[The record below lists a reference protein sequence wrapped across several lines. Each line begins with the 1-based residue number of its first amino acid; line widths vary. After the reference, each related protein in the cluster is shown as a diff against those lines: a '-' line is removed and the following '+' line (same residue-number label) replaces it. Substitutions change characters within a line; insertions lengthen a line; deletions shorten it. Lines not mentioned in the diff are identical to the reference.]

1 MKIITK
7 YFILLSICFASQTGN
22 AQLDREWLNNYST
35 ADTAYMNV
43 IGLFDAGNGN
53 VLKATL
59 VSKYTGSETF
69 NRLLLRKIAPS
80 GMTIWEE
87 TYEHPQ
93 YDQFYLKSGGIDQ
106 NGNTYFS
113 GHIVMNQAESN
124 WFVISFDANGQER
137 WQSNIVENLYSSG
150 GSQFCIT
157 DNNGNTYVSGNV
169 NDGGFSIGTIVKY
182 DQAGNE
188 EWVKYD
194 ADNYAYGADMI
205 VAANG
210 DLIACDGQYEL
221 TRFAPDGELLWNTPD
236 TAEFLYVMP
245 QIAEAPDGSIYAIS
259 FLGYNYSLKKLNAN
273 GVFQWNYN
281 QFAEYLAFGD
291 ISVDVNTDSQNFI
304 YLSGINSTD
313 QNEYQS
319 AVFKFT
325 PNGDEVWRQELSPET
340 YDVTDLL
347 LLDNDQP
354 VIASSN
360 WDGSAYH
367 TAVYLLNGQNGD
379 VIDDDTLSAAGTEH
393 HLMYNEAGLYLAGT
407 GNFSTALARYDNTLA
422 ISDNDS
428 NEQVLVYPNP
438 FTDEIMVQSSLGNAV
453 FECSDLS
460 GKVVRSGILGNGSIS
475 LYDLAPGMYNLT
487 IRSNSGS
494 AVTKR
499 IVKS

>member
-1 MKIITK
+1 MKIFTK
-7 YFILLSICFASQTGN
+7 CLIFLSFCFASQTGK
-22 AQLDREWLNNYST
+22 AQLNREWLNNYST

-59 VSKYTGSETF
+59 ITKYAAPETY
-69 NRLLLRKIAPS
+69 NRLMLQKIAPS

-93 YDQFYLKSGGIDQ
+93 YDQFYLKSGGMDQ

-113 GHIVMNQAESN
+113 GHIVVNQSESN

-137 WQSNIVENLYSSG
+137 WQTNIVENLYSIG
-150 GSQFCIT
+150 GSEFCVT
-157 DNNGNTYVSGNV
+157 DSNGNTYVSGNV
-169 NDGGFSIGTIVKY
+169 GNGGSSAGTIVKY

-188 EWVKYD
+188 VWVKYD

-210 DLIACDGQYEL
+210 DLLACDGQYEI
-221 TRFAPDGELLWNTPD
+221 TRFAPDGELLWSTPD
-236 TAEFLYVMP
+236 TTEFIYVNP
-245 QIAEAPDGSIYAIS
+245 KITEAPDGSIYALS
-259 FLGYNYSLKKLNAN
+259 FLGYNYSFKKLNAN

-291 ISVDVNTDSQNFI
+291 LSVSVNTDSQNFI

-325 PNGDEVWRQELSPET
+325 PDGDEVWRQELSPET
-340 YDVTDLL
+340 SDVTDLL
-347 LLDNDQP
+347 VLGTNQP
-354 VIASSN
+354 VISASN
-360 WDGSAYH
+360 WDGAAYH
-367 TAVYLLNGQNGD
+367 TSVYLLNGQNGD
-379 VIDDDTLSAAGTEH
+379 VIDEDTLSAAGTNH

-407 GNFSTALARYDNTLA
+407 GDYSTALARYDNTLA
-422 ISDNDS
+422 INEDNADM
-428 NEQVLVYPNP
+428 QVVIFPNP
-438 FTDEIMVQSSLGNAV
+438 FTDEIIVQSDLENAI
-453 FECSDLS
+453 FECTDLS
-460 GKVVRSGILGNGSIS
+460 GKTVRSGMLGNGRIS
-475 LYDLAPGMYNLT
+475 VPYLAPGMYNLT
-487 IRSNSGS
+487 IRSNSN
-494 AVTKR
+494 AITKR